1 MKIRCVPSVYGPLIL
16 ILALSMAMPEAG
28 AVSISG
34 ILKENQNKSL
44 PKMTKKE
51 EAEYINTHNV
61 RNNFSIKVTTK
72 NQSKFDREGDGYL
85 NDEELR
91 EYLKK
96 YDKAN

>member
-1 MKIRCVPSVYGPLIL
+1 MKIINVLVAVVIVS
-16 ILALSMAMPEAG
+16 SMMAPEAG

-51 EAEYINTHNV
+51 EAEYINEHNI
-61 RNNFSIKVTTK
+61 RNNFAIKVTTK

-91 EYLKK
+91 DYLKK
-96 YDKAN
+96 YDKGN

>member
-1 MKIRCVPSVYGPLIL
+1 MKIINVLVAVVIVS
-16 ILALSMAMPEAG
+16 SMMAPEAG

-51 EAEYINTHNV
+51 EAEYINEHNI

-72 NQSKFDREGDGYL
+72 NQRKFDREGDGYL

-91 EYLKK
+91 DYLKK
-96 YDKAN
+96 YDKGN

>member
-1 MKIRCVPSVYGPLIL
+1 ML
-16 ILALSMAMPEAG
+16 ILALSIAMPEAG
-28 AVSISG
+28 ALGLSG
-34 ILKENQNKSL
+34 ILKENPNKSL

-61 RNNFSIKVTTK
+61 RNNFTIKVTTK

-91 EYLKK
+91 EYLEK
-96 YDKAN
+96 YDKGN